1 MVSIQNNLERL
12 WEAITK
18 TAQRSGRQAKE
29 ITLVAVT
36 KQISVDRIMEAV
48 QCGVKEIGENRVQ
61 EAEKKFDLVPK
72 EIRKHLV
79 GHLQTN
85 KVKKA
90 VKMFDMVQSL
100 ESLKL
105 AQEIDKYSV
114 ERAMPVLVEV
124 NTSGEQTKSGL
135 AFEQTCQFLES
146 LAGLKNI
153 AVQGLMTI
161 GPLTDDQTK
170 IRESFRTLRRLFE
183 EASRLSLPNCQ
194 MQYLSMG
201 MSSDFEIAILEG
213 ANMIRIGTAL
223 FGPRN

>member
-183 EASRLSLPNCQ
+183 EASRLSLPNCR

-213 ANMIRIGTAL
+213 ANLIRIGTAL

>member
-1 MVSIQNNLERL
+1 
-12 WEAITK
+12 
-18 TAQRSGRQAKE
+18 
-29 ITLVAVT
+29 
-36 KQISVDRIMEAV
+36 
-48 QCGVKEIGENRVQ
+48 
-61 EAEKKFDLVPK
+61 
-72 EIRKHLV
+72 
-79 GHLQTN
+79 
-85 KVKKA
+85 
-90 VKMFDMVQSL
+90 MFDMVQSL

>member
-135 AFEQTCQFLES
+135 APEQTGQFLES

>member
-124 NTSGEQTKSGL
+124 NTSDEQTKSGL